1 MNKTFKVVFNRA
13 RGSLM
18 VANEITSSVQK
29 KGTKAVIAAAVLV
42 FASSFAGAADYSQTE
57 GNTGYLATTQEES
70 NKTFSESLE
79 MKITGTDT
87 RAYGLLASGNGHSIT
102 NKGSITANT
111 ATENTSNAWQVKAMM
126 ADAGGTA
133 INEGNITANNAYG
146 MTVGSSKGDGEF
158 NTIINKGTISVTNG
172 VGMEAAPT
180 GSAGT
185 QGTAKAKAVNEGTIE
200 VNSGIGILISGKD
213 NSIQNNGSIV
223 AKNGTAIL
231 VQLESGK
238 TADGNTLTLGKNST
252 TEGNI
257 FVQHGVTNTT
267 LTFEEGSIFNGHLDV
282 ATSGKDKEGKPGTS
296 STKLSGVL
304 NISNQSG
311 WEDGAAIFFADADKS
326 TIDLTNSNFTGNK
339 TTATGTSSG
348 GGAVYS
354 YATTFKQNG
363 GSYTNNSAESIGAN
377 NSAGHDGANGGALM
391 LKGSNPIEFTNVQFS
406 NNSAIAKK
414 TDETEGGYAYGGA
427 IMVDYS
433 TGAATGIA
441 NFSDVKFFIT
451 EDMTYT
457 GNTVQSDST
466 RESTFDTWGY
476 HLNSAQAGGFLF
488 LDRGSSA
495 EFNIA
500 DGKTLTLGSS
510 VTTDDTDS
518 IASSIP
524 NTGTPN
530 NSGKHAAISKTGIGT
545 LTVNSSLDKYFGTVD
560 VKEGQMIV
568 NSDWEIKNA
577 VKVESGATLQLAQF
591 DLLAADDTGNQ
602 DASGNA
608 IAGSLNVAGVLQTTS
623 GQIFTTALNA
633 EGTNTEATGLV
644 NYDGRLTFESTGSL
658 ALTDAK
664 YNLAY
669 ANDAASKLM
678 NVKVV
683 MLGDLLEA
691 DAQGNIA
698 LDKLEQT
705 SGNTVLAN
713 VTVTTGDTSKNIQI
727 GGDNPNSD
735 DIAYRADSLSV
746 GAVDLGDKDTIII
759 DGGKTLSLAGN
770 GDEVVKSTA
779 EAGSKVEIKANSS
792 LALGGT
798 GSQGGQLSSAVTIA
812 DSGKLVVSGS
822 KAFTV
827 TNVSGSGTVQ
837 VGGEEAG
844 KAILDEVRGVTVDVS
859 SEAQSGIAG
868 ASQVQIKGDEV
879 NATVKATKNAVVALG
894 DATTDQATS
903 AYSQLASING
913 LNWAEDGVTAV
924 LYLDRA
930 TTVNADVTIGQE
942 TSTTST
948 FTLNPISLLADNET
962 DAPADT
968 PTSSGTG
975 KIAIGQNG
983 LLIVNQANG
992 SANIPK
998 VNGTVALGDGSYLGL
1013 VNSKVGTLKLA
1024 TTVTD
1029 AGTQVITDNPFITG
1043 AVDADQGVVNT
1054 NLDAKGGMSAIAS
1067 TGIQAMARQADSTL
1081 ASTIADRTSL
1091 DQELPVGTHLWVDV
1105 TGNHTETDSLD
1116 YGANYKVD
1124 MGYGAFG
1131 ADFALTD
1138 SVSAGAAIQY
1148 GHGSLRSSVS
1158 SIKNDI
1164 DSYGFALYASKA
1176 FGDAKVVGELSYIQ
1190 TKNDITSSQAALN
1203 QNVDAKI
1210 YSAGVRG
1217 QYRLT
1222 AGQFQFVP
1230 SVGLRVSQIDTD
1242 AMDVGSVRV
1251 DDQKQTLVQVPIALR
1266 ISGNQQDV
1274 KGWNLAPSFKIA
1286 YVPTFGDKDISILGQ
1301 DMDVIDTNPV
1311 QMDLGVR
1318 ARNGNVLLNANF
1330 LVGTGEHGTSSI
1342 GGKVGLK
1349 YAF

>member
-42 FASSFAGAADYSQTE
+42 FASSFASAADYSQTE
-57 GNTGYLATTQEES
+57 GNTGYSATSQDKS
-70 NKTFSESLE
+70 SKTFSESLE
-79 MKITGTDT
+79 MNITGTDT
-87 RAYGLLASGNGHSIT
+87 RAYGLLASGKDHTYT
-102 NKGSITANT
+102 NTGSITANT
-111 ATENTSNAWQVKAMM
+111 ATDNASNPWQVKAMM

-133 INEGNITANNAYG
+133 INEGKITANNAYG
-146 MTVGSSKGDGEF
+146 MTVGSSKGEGEA

-180 GSAGT
+180 GTAGT
-185 QGTAKAKAVNEGTIE
+185 QGTAKAKAVNEGKIE

-213 NSIQNNGSIV
+213 NSIENNGSII

-238 TADGNTLTLGKNST
+238 TAAGNTITLGKNST

-267 LTFEEGSIFNGHLDV
+267 LTFEEGSIFNGHLEV
-282 ATSGKDKEGKPGTS
+282 ATSGKDKDGNAGTS

-304 NISNQSG
+304 NISNQSYG
-311 WEDGAAIFFADADKS
+311 DAGSAIFFADANQS
-326 TIDLTNSNFTGNK
+326 TIELTNSNFSGNK
-339 TTATGTSSG
+339 ASATGTSAG
-348 GGAVYS
+348 GGAVFS

-377 NSAGHDGANGGALM
+377 NENGRDGAGGGALFI
-391 LKGSNPIEFTNVQFS
+391 KGANPTELTNVQFS

-414 TDETEGGYAYGGA
+414 TSDTEGGSAYGGA
-427 IMVDYS
+427 ILVDYS
-433 TGAATGIA
+433 TGTATGVA
-441 NFSDVKFFIT
+441 NFSNVKFFLT
-451 EDMTYT
+451 EDMTYS

-466 RESTFDTWGY
+466 RESFDTYGY

-500 DGKTLTLGSS
+500 EGKTLTLGSS

-524 NTGTPN
+524 NTSTTN
-530 NSGKHAAISKTGIGT
+530 NGGKHAAISKTGTGT

-560 VKEGQMIV
+560 VKEGQMVV

-577 VKVESGATLQLAQF
+577 VNVASGATLELASF
-591 DLLAADDTGNQ
+591 DLLAADKTGNQ
-602 DASGNA
+602 NVSGTA
-608 IAGSLNVAGVLQTTS
+608 LAGSLNVAGVLQTSS

-633 EGTNTEATGLV
+633 EGTNKDATGLV
-644 NYDGRLTFESTGSL
+644 DYGDRLTFENTGSL

-664 YNLAY
+664 YNLDY
-669 ANDAASKLM
+669 ANNAASLFTVGKL
-678 NVKVV
+678 V

-691 DAQGNIA
+691 DAEGKIA

-705 SGNTVLAN
+705 SENTVLAN

-727 GGDNPNSD
+727 GGPEPSSD
-735 DIAYRADSLSV
+735 DFAYRADSLSV

-770 GDEVVKSTA
+770 SDEVVQSTA
-779 EAGSKVEIKANSS
+779 EGGSKIEVKEGS

-798 GSQGGQLSSAVTIA
+798 GSQGGKLSSAVTVEN
-812 DSGKLVVSGS
+812 SGKLVVSG
-822 KAFTV
+822 AQTFTV
-827 TNVSGSGTVQ
+827 ANVSGNGTVQ
-837 VGGEEAG
+837 VGGDEAG
-844 KAILDEVRGVTVDVS
+844 KAILEEVTGVTVDVS
-859 SEAQSGIAG
+859 NSAAQSGIAG
-868 ASQVQIKGDEV
+868 ASQVQIKGEEV
-879 NATVKATKNAVVALG
+879 NAAVKATKNAVVALG

-903 AYSQLASING
+903 AYSQLASVNG

-942 TSTTST
+942 ASGTSTLA
-948 FTLNPISLLADNET
+948 LNRISLLADNDT
-962 DAPADT
+962 DT
-968 PTSSGTG
+968 PTDTPTTGTG

-992 SANIPK
+992 SADTPM
-998 VNGTVALGDGSYLGL
+998 VNGTVALSDGSYLGL

-1029 AGTQVITDNPFITG
+1029 AGTKVVTDNPFITG
-1043 AVDADQGVVNT
+1043 AVDADEGVVNT
-1054 NLDAKGGMSAIAS
+1054 SLDAKGGMSAIAS
-1067 TGIQAMARQADSTL
+1067 TGIQAMARQADLTL
-1081 ASTIADRTSL
+1081 ANTIADRTSL

-1164 DSYGFALYASKA
+1164 DSYGFTLYASKA
-1176 FGDAKVVGELSYIQ
+1176 FGEAKVVGELSYIQ

-1230 SVGLRVSQIDTD
+1230 SIGLRVSQIDTD